1 VSIRIVTDSTCD
13 LPDDFLRQHD
23 ITVIPL
29 YINIGE
35 KGYLDRVEISREE
48 FYRRLPTFDP
58 PPTTAAPSPDVFRQT
73 YERLGAQGATEI
85 LSLHISESLSATV
98 DVARVAAKETRT
110 LPVTVMDA
118 RQLTLGTGFLAVRA
132 AQEAAAGRTMQQI
145 LATLDDQISR
155 THVFAALDTLEFLKR
170 SGRMNWAIAGLGEML
185 QIKPLLKMYEG
196 NPTSER
202 VRTTNGATRRLLE
215 LLSDRQPFEQVAIV
229 HTHATERAKN
239 LQAEAA
245 EFLPDEGVLS
255 VDITPVIGAHIG
267 PGAVGFTCITAKS

>member
-1 VSIRIVTDSTCD
+1 MSIRIVTDSTCD
-13 LPDDFLRQHD
+13 LPDDLLRKHD

-35 KGYLDRVEISREE
+35 KGYLDRVDISREE
-48 FYRRLPTFDP
+48 FYRRLPTFET
-58 PPTTAAPSPDVFRQT
+58 PPTTAAPSPDVFQQT
-73 YERLGAQGATEI
+73 YERLEAQGATEI

-98 DVARVAAKETRT
+98 DVARVAAKETGT

-118 RQLTLGTGFLAVRA
+118 RQLTLGTGFLALRA
-132 AQEAAAGRTMQQI
+132 AREAAAGHTMKQI
-145 LATLDDQISR
+145 LAVLDDQIAR

-170 SGRMNWAIAGLGEML
+170 SGRMNWAIAGLGEVL

-215 LLSDRQPFEQVAIV
+215 LLSDRQPLEQVAIV
-229 HTHATERAKN
+229 HTHATERAQQI
-239 LQAEAA
+239 QAKAA
-245 EFLPDEGVLS
+245 GLLPDEGVLS

-267 PGAVGFTCITAKS
+267 PGAVGFTCITARS